1 MQKPEIMAPVGSFES
16 LAAALNAG
24 ADSIYFGVAQL
35 NMRARASHNFTLEE
49 VHEVAKR
56 CHEQGV
62 KCYITMNTLLYD
74 HDLSLMHQIID
85 TAKAAHVDAAIIQD
99 IAALQYATEVG
110 LPVHASTQLSIS
122 NYEAVKFY
130 SQYADTIVLAR
141 EVDLA
146 MIKKIC
152 ERVQAENVCG
162 PAGKPVKIE
171 IFVHGAL
178 CIAQSGRCQMS
189 LLQNNTSAQRGACL
203 QECRRKYRLIDE
215 ETGKEMQLDNQYILS
230 PKDLCTLPFLDKV
243 VEAGVSVF
251 KIEGR
256 GRTADYV
263 DTTVRVY
270 KEASEAILAGTFT
283 PEKVH
288 EWMQRLEK
296 VYNRGFT
303 EGYYLGR
310 PLPHMSGHP
319 NNRSPEERIFS
330 GLIMHYFPKAGMAE
344 IQVQAHEISKG
355 DRLVIMGINT
365 GVVYTDVTSMMKDE
379 EAIEK
384 SGKPALITVPV
395 PTQVRKN
402 DKVYILQK
410 RTDVP
415 A

>member
-1 MQKPEIMAPVGSFES
+1 MAPVGSFES

-49 VHEVAKR
+49 VHEVAQR
-56 CHEQGV
+56 CHEAGV

-74 HDLSLMHQIID
+74 HDLSLMRQIID
-85 TAKAAHVDAAIIQD
+85 TAKKAGVDAGIIQD

-141 EVDLA
+141 EVDLP

-152 ERVQAENVCG
+152 ERIHEENVCG

-230 PKDLCTLPFLDKV
+230 PTDLCTLSFLDKV

-288 EWMQRLEK
+288 AWMQTLEK

-310 PLPHMSGHP
+310 PLPEMSGHP
-319 NNRSPEERIFS
+319 DNRSPEERIFS
-330 GLIMHYFPKAGMAE
+330 GVVNHYFPKAGIAE
-344 IQVQAHEISKG
+344 VQVQAHEIQKG
-355 DRLVIMGINT
+355 ERLVIMGINT
-365 GVVYTDVTSMMKDE
+365 GVVYTDVTDMMRDE
-379 EAIEK
+379 AHVES
-384 SGKPALITVPV
+384 SGKPALVTVPV

-402 DKVYILQK
+402 DKVYILKK
-410 RTDVP
+410 RADVP